1 MDTSTNMTA
10 TKQIG
15 GGKNSEAASSLETL
29 ETYLRHQLQG
39 RNCAISLSLRDDGL
53 VLRGRSHSYYVKQ
66 LAQHFLMCR
75 TTLPILANE
84 IEVA

>member
-1 MDTSTNMTA
+1 MKAIKDTGFPEST
-10 TKQIG
+10 
-15 GGKNSEAASSLETL
+15 EAANSLEKL
-29 ETYLRHQLQG
+29 EAYLRDQLHG
-39 RNCAISLSLRDDGL
+39 RNCAVSLCMRENGL

-84 IEVA
+84 IEVT